1 MPECISHQNFHPT
14 VDLLSER
21 DPSLKKIFD
30 LYGYPPLWERE
41 NTYETLVL
49 TILEQQV
56 SLASAMAA
64 YRKLKAVLPVISP
77 EGLLSLSDEI
87 LRSCYLTR
95 QKIVYT
101 RELAHAIMG
110 GKVDLEEYAVMN
122 DEDIRH
128 DIKKV
133 KGIGD
138 WTADIY
144 LLHALRRADIFPIGD
159 IALINAIR
167 MVKEN
172 LQLSREEIISLSMN
186 WQPYRSVAVMMFWH
200 YYIKVKGLKMPAAV

>member
-1 MPECISHQNFHPT
+1 MPECIRQHNFHPT
-14 VDLLSER
+14 VDLLCQR

-30 LYGYPPLWERE
+30 LYGYPPMWERE

-64 YRKLKAVLPVISP
+64 FKKIKEVLPIITP
-77 EGLLSLSDEI
+77 QGLLVLTDET
-87 LRSCYLTR
+87 LRSCFFTR

-101 RELAHAIMG
+101 RELAHAMLN
-110 GKVDLEEYAVMN
+110 GKVNLDQYIVMEDEEV
-122 DEDIRH
+122 RQ
-128 DIKKV
+128 DIKKI

-144 LLHALRRADIFPIGD
+144 LLHALRRTDIFPIGD
-159 IALINAIR
+159 IALVNAIR

-172 LQLSREEIISLSMN
+172 LLLSREEIILMSRE

-200 YYIKVKGLKMPAAV
+200 YYIKAKNLKMPG